1 MPNNNNGGNTWSSTI
16 RGRAVKG
23 NKLFEYILQTLRI
36 PNGGASNQSPFDYS
50 LHPVS
55 LTVKESF
62 LPTEDYTQQKVAS
75 VSSMIDEEVRKD
87 RIRAAYNA
95 AENNDHSLVGPTG
108 RAVTSIVESTS
119 EPKEADRSMQRNKA
133 LSTTTSMLLFQKG
146 MTCVASTIIISMTSS
161 IGGGPILVRQ

>member
-1 MPNNNNGGNTWSSTI
+1 MPNNNGNTWSSTI

-23 NKLFEYILQTLRI
+23 NKLFEYNLQTLGI
-36 PNGGASNQSPFDYS
+36 PNGGASYESPFDYS

-62 LPTEDYTQQKVAS
+62 LPEGYTPQKVGS

-119 EPKEADRSMQRNKA
+119 EPKEADRTMQRNKA
-133 LSTTTSMLLFQKG
+133 LSTTISMLLFQR
-146 MTCVASTIIISMTSS
+146 V
-161 IGGGPILVRQ
+161 